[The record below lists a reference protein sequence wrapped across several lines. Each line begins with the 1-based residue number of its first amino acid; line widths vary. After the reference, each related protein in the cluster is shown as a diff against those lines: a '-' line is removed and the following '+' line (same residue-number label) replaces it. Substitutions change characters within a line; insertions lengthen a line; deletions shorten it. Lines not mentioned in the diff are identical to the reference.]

1 MNQDYEEQGA
11 NLMTL
16 LDEEGNEH
24 TFEVADTLE
33 EGDEQYVA
41 LIPVFDDPA
50 GMLEDSGELVI
61 LKTVEEDGGAF
72 LEPIEDEAEFDR
84 ISDIFMKRL
93 EDLYDFED

>member
-61 LKTVEEDGGAF
+61 LKTVEEDGEAF
-72 LEPIEDEAEFDR
+72 LEPIEDEAEFDSN
-84 ISDIFMKRL
+84 SDIFMKRL

>member
-16 LDEEGNEH
+16 LDEEGN
-24 TFEVADTLE
+24 
-33 EGDEQYVA
+33 EQYVA

-61 LKTVEEDGGAF
+61 LKTVEEDGEAF